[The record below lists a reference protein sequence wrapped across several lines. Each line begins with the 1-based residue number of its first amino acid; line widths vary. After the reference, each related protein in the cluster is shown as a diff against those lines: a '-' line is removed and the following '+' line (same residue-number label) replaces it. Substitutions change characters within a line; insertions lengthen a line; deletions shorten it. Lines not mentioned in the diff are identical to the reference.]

1 MKKVLLSVLAVGM
14 LTACSQDETVD
25 IQKSAK
31 ITFAGAFVENA
42 SRAELSAD
50 PSTTTKTLTGFD
62 VWAFM
67 DTPDGKMLTGDDV
80 EGVQGNFS
88 YAHTQYWIA
97 GHDFY
102 FAALAPMN
110 SKNVSVTTDP
120 SKEAPK
126 FGLGT
131 VEFTNVDGTE
141 DLLYSAT
148 MVPVAEN
155 ADLSAMAP
163 VKFVFNHLLS
173 KVKFTF
179 KNTFINPNYNF
190 EVKNIEMVVPSK
202 GTINLNQ
209 ENWWS
214 TNQWVLE
221 NAGNEEVEA
230 VEETGDAST
239 TTLVFGT
246 TGNIKQGKEQE
257 CADERL
263 TIPADATQDYIVTFD
278 VDLYTGAVLAKTYH
292 HEIVLT
298 GAAFEIGKAYDLYAE
313 LNGNNID
320 QEGALNP
327 IVFDVQEVLGWE
339 QGDAYGVGTN
349 VATVDELVAALE
361 EGGEIILTAD
371 MELTEPLSI
380 TTDATLYLN
389 GHNIIAPSTDA
400 IIVDNGATVTITG
413 EGDVKAATDNN
424 SSGNALWVKHG
435 NATVNGGNWY
445 VGADGAQRNDCMYV
459 GAAAYVAD
467 AATKVSHLTIT
478 GGTFEAAKEE
488 LGQYWVLNV
497 QDDFYKAGSTI
508 SVIGGKY
515 MKFDPANNRSEGAG
529 TNFVDPDY
537 TTEAEGDYFK
547 VVRKN

>member
-67 DTPDGKMLTGDDV
+67 DTPDGVMLTGDDV

-148 MVPVAEN
+148 MVPVADDAN
-155 ADLSAMAP
+155 LSAMAP
-163 VKFVFNHLLS
+163 VQFVFNHLLS

-179 KNTFINPNYNF
+179 KNTFTNPNYNF
-190 EVKNIEMVVPSK
+190 EVKNIEMVVPSM

-214 TNQWVLE
+214 TNEWELDK
-221 NAGNEEVEA
+221 G
-230 VEETGDAST
+230 T

-257 CADERL
+257 CTDERL

-278 VDLYTGAVLAKTYH
+278 VDLYTGAVLAETYH

-327 IVFDVQEVLGWE
+327 IVFDVQEVLNWE

-349 VATVDELVAALE
+349 VATVDELVAALK
-361 EGGEIILTAD
+361 EGGEIILLND
-371 MELTEPLSI
+371 MTLP
-380 TTDATLYLN
+380 DATTISTDVVLNLN
-389 GHNIIAPSTDA
+389 GKTLKGGKLYENGLTGTDISA
-400 IIVDNGATVTITG
+400 ITVIEGANLTIYGNGTIEGGDYGIYVNNGSVTVTNGTIKANTSAIQVNVG
-413 EGDVKAATDNN
+413 EANIN
-424 SSGNALWVKHG
+424 
-435 NATVNGGNWY
+435 
-445 VGADGAQRNDCMYV
+445 
-459 GAAAYVAD
+459 
-467 AATKVSHLTIT
+467 
-478 GGTFEAAKEE
+478 GGTFSNTDADKRYVINCIDTNYKNNTAK
-488 LGQYWVLNV
+488 VAV
-497 QDDFYKAGSTI
+497 R
-508 SVIGGKY
+508 GGTFVS
-515 MKFDPANNRSEGAG
+515 FDPANNKAEGVN
-529 TNFVDPDY
+529 TNFVAPGYKSVADGENY
-537 TTEAEGDYFK
+537 NVIAE
-547 VVRKN
+547 